1 MIDRMSLRKIKLGFS
16 KTGWWSKVARKY
28 FNRLRKVEGL
38 KDLDFLFLFVS
49 YKDSIELIIDFSSTK
64 KWKVRSTLGS
74 VN

>member
-38 KDLDFLFLFVS
+38 KDLDFFIPFRSLYNS
-49 YKDSIELIIDFSSTK
+49 TELVIDFPSTK